1 MPSCEGDGVFDNPSF
16 PYRTGTL
23 ADAPSSDGVK
33 TRKGEARALL
43 GATGSVDE
51 TLSYGAFGATVS
63 QTGAAAT
70 PFQYAGGYEDATSGL
85 YYLINRYYDPATGQ
99 FLSADPLVNFTG
111 QPYEYAQNDPV
122 NSMDPLGLITV
133 TDCYAAGG
141 SVAHVTGSVALCFNF
156 GWHGYSVTAIT
167 SGGVDVSGS
176 PSASASDNL
185 GVQSGAPPSSSSTGA
200 SVNGSASYGYA
211 NGSLSAGP
219 CGSHSAS
226 VGLGVSTSDGADV
239 SLTES
244 KTTVLEEE
252 SWAQWRH
259 DWYETI
265 FHPST
270 DLEGRE
276 GWF

>member
-141 SVAHVTGSVALCFNF
+141 FVAHVTGSVALCFNF

-185 GVQSGAPPSSSSTGA
+185 GVQSGHLRVRLQLARASMAALRTG
-200 SVNGSASYGYA
+200 
-211 NGSLSAGP
+211 
-219 CGSHSAS
+219 
-226 VGLGVSTSDGADV
+226 T
-239 SLTES
+239 
-244 KTTVLEEE
+244 
-252 SWAQWRH
+252 RM
-259 DWYETI
+259 
-265 FHPST
+265 
-270 DLEGRE
+270 GRYRLVRVDPIRRA
-276 GWF
+276 